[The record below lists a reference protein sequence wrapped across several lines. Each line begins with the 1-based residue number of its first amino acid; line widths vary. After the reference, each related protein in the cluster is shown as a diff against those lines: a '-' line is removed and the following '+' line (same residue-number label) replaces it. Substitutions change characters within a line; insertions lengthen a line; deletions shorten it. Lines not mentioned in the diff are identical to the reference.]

1 MDLIRKYF
9 NSLSNKQ
16 LEQFE
21 AMKPFYEDWNSKI
34 NLISRKDMD
43 HFYERHVLH
52 SLAIAQ
58 YLKIP
63 TKSSVLD
70 VGTGGGFP
78 GIPLAIFF
86 PDSNFMLVDSIGK
99 KIMVVNEAI
108 EQLQLS
114 NVVATQ
120 QRAEEVNKTFDFIVS
135 RAVTNI
141 PEFLGWVGKKFHG
154 KSRGSQPNGIILLK
168 GGNLKHE
175 IELLPAR
182 WIVQNHPISKWFSEE
197 FFETKQLIHIF

>member
-1 MDLIRKYF
+1 MDLIKKYF
-9 NSLSNKQ
+9 TNLTDKQ

-34 NLISRKDMD
+34 NLVSRKDMD

-63 TKSSVLD
+63 AGSSILD

-86 PDSNFMLVDSIGK
+86 PESNFLLVDSIGK
-99 KIMVVNEAI
+99 KIMVVNQAI
-108 EQLQLS
+108 EHLNLQ
-114 NVVATQ
+114 NVTAAN
-120 QRAEEVNKTFDFIVS
+120 QRAEQVNKTFDFIVS

-168 GGNLKHE
+168 GGNLDPE
-175 IELLPAR
+175 IEQLPSR
-182 WIVQNHPISKWFSEE
+182 WIVQKYPVSNWFSEE

>member
-9 NSLSNKQ
+9 KNLTDNQ

-34 NLISRKDMD
+34 NLVSRKDMD

-63 TKSSVLD
+63 AKSVVLD

-78 GIPLAIFF
+78 GIPLAIYF
-86 PDSNFMLVDSIGK
+86 PDSSFLLVDSIGK
-99 KIMVVNEAI
+99 KIMVVNQAI
-108 EQLQLS
+108 EHLKLQNVTAS
-114 NVVATQ
+114 N
-120 QRAEEVNKTFDFIVS
+120 QRAEQVNKTFDFIVS

-141 PEFLGWVGKKFHG
+141 PEFLSWVGNKFHG
-154 KSRGSQPNGIILLK
+154 KNRGSQPNGIILLK
-168 GGNLKHE
+168 GGNLDLE
-175 IELLPAR
+175 IEQLPSR
-182 WIVQNHPISKWFSEE
+182 WIVQKHPVSKWFSEE

>member
-1 MDLIRKYF
+1 MDLIKKYF
-9 NSLSNKQ
+9 TNLTDKQ

-34 NLISRKDMD
+34 NLVSRKDMD

-63 TKSSVLD
+63 AGSSILD

-78 GIPLAIFF
+78 GIPLAIYF
-86 PDSNFMLVDSIGK
+86 PESNFLLVDSIGK
-99 KIMVVNEAI
+99 KIMVVNQAI
-108 EQLQLS
+108 EHLNLQ
-114 NVVATQ
+114 NVTAAN
-120 QRAEEVNKTFDFIVS
+120 QRAEQVNKTFDFIVS

-168 GGNLKHE
+168 GGNLDPE
-175 IELLPAR
+175 IEQLPSR
-182 WIVQNHPISKWFSEE
+182 WIVQKYPVSNWFSEE

>member
-1 MDLIRKYF
+1 MDLIKKYF
-9 NSLSNKQ
+9 TNLTDKQ

-34 NLISRKDMD
+34 NLVSRKDMD

-63 TKSSVLD
+63 AGSSILD

-78 GIPLAIFF
+78 GIPLAIYFSE
-86 PDSNFMLVDSIGK
+86 SNFLLVDSIGK
-99 KIMVVNEAI
+99 KIMVVNQAI
-108 EQLQLS
+108 EHLNLQ
-114 NVVATQ
+114 NVTAAN
-120 QRAEEVNKTFDFIVS
+120 QRAEQVNKTFDFIVS

-168 GGNLKHE
+168 GGNLDPE
-175 IELLPAR
+175 IEQLPSR
-182 WIVQNHPISKWFSEE
+182 WIVQKYPVSNWFSEE